1 MSCSVYSDG
10 SSHRTPESMH
20 VRLGGEKEAPF
31 LFWMEIYHSVFNSQ
45 LVKVYKA
52 TGSKA

>member
-10 SSHRTPESMH
+10 SLHGTSESVH

-31 LFWMEIYHSVFNSQ
+31 LSWIEIHNSVFNSQ
-45 LVKVYKA
+45 QVKVYKA
-52 TGSKA
+52 PGSKT